1 MGGQNALAGSQC
13 CVPQGLDGGP
23 LLVADVPCDVKK
35 GYPGEDLVVG
45 VMSYDPDR
53 PEYGECSIQ
62 TSVAYYR
69 NWILKTMAGKTPPSE
84 CMEKEPS
91 PSPPVQPDPCEEC
104 KVGLCCLSSY
114 MSISVSGSATNHG
127 CRFECDCLTLE
138 LFPVGLS

>member
-13 CVPQGLDGGP
+13 CVLQGLDGGP
-23 LLVADVPCDVKK
+23 LLVADGPCNVGK
-35 GYPGEDLVVG
+35 GYPDEDLVVG

-69 NWILKTMAGKTPPSE
+69 DWILNTMDGLTPPSE
-84 CMEKEPS
+84 CKLKKKTPS
-91 PSPPVQPDPCEEC
+91 PSPEESVDPCEAC

-114 MSISVSGSATNHG
+114 MSILVSGSATYQDLDSNAIALH
-127 CRFECDCLTLE
+127 
-138 LFPVGLS
+138 LSCFL